1 MHDRAADT
9 FGGGIDVGWCDRERL
24 PHARATVP
32 PGRSKPVLCSLTVN
46 CQRQMV
52 QCRMAR
58 RLSLLAIGVVALCGC
73 GGAGASTTAATT
85 GATASTAPTSS
96 STPSSTGADGNGG
109 GRQLTAAQQQAL
121 QAYRDCMAQNGVTL
135 PAGTGFGGF
144 GGRGAEAGPL
154 RPMPGR
160 RPIPAPHRPVA
171 RVHPGRCRPVSTRRP
186 MTRRRRRVARSC
198 RRVSLAEDRDD
209 RAARRFRPT

>member
-1 MHDRAADT
+1 MHDRAADP
-9 FGGGIDVGWCDRERL
+9 FGGGIDVGWCDGERL

-52 QCRMAR
+52 QCHMPR

-85 GATASTAPTSS
+85 GTASSTAPASS
-96 STPSSTGADGNGG
+96 STDAAGNGG

-121 QAYRDCMAQNGVTL
+121 QAYRDCMTQNGVNL
-135 PAGTGFGGF
+135 PAGTGFGG
-144 GGRGAEAGPL
+144 GGLRSGPPSPAGP
-154 RPMPGR
+154 P
-160 RPIPAPHRPVA
+160 PAHKGPPPPR
-171 RVHPGRCRPVSTRRP
+171 
-186 MTRRRRRVARSC
+186 
-198 RRVSLAEDRDD
+198 
-209 RAARRFRPT
+209 